1 MLVKAQSNVPEV
13 REFFKSVMAEPERLF
28 EMMEFDM
35 REIAERTLSEMLQYE
50 LTLHLGREKHVRA
63 TGDQTNR
70 RNGSYSRNF
79 TVKNIGE
86 LEIDVPRDREGSYS
100 SKLVAKYDRYD
111 KRLEKDVSLMWLSGL
126 STRGIELIS
135 KSILGR
141 KISHGEVSKINGE
154 LLTGIDAWR
163 TRDLSSVPIKY
174 MYIDGVNFAMRS
186 GVTVEK
192 IPMLVVIGVRKDTN
206 RKIFLALQK
215 GDKESASSWREVFK
229 DMKARGLRKDIV
241 ELGIMDG
248 LPGLMTVFEE
258 EFTSAKIQRC
268 QVHVARNV
276 LCKVS
281 WRSRGEVTDAL
292 RDIFYAGYR
301 TKATEAFH
309 HFVKKYEHSQPS
321 AVQCLSK
328 VIEQCLTFYSFPEHE
343 WVSLRTTNPIER
355 VNKEF
360 KRRTK
365 PMEILAGETS
375 AYRLLSFI
383 ALKLELGWRK
393 SPLDRAQT
401 LPALT
406 EFTQGV

>member
-1 MLVKAQSNVPEV
+1 
-13 REFFKSVMAEPERLF
+13 
-28 EMMEFDM
+28 MMEFDM

-50 LTLHLGREKHVRA
+50 LTLHLGRGKHVRA
-63 TGDQTNR
+63 TEGQTNR
-70 RNGSYSRNF
+70 RNGTYSRHY

-86 LEIDVPRDREGSYS
+86 LEIDIPRDREGSFS
-100 SKLVAKYDRYD
+100 SQLIQKYDRYD
-111 KRLEKDVSLMWLSGL
+111 KRLERDVCVMWLSGL

-135 KSILGR
+135 QSILGR
-141 KISHGEVSKINGE
+141 KISHGEVSKINNE

-163 TRDLSSVPIKY
+163 TKDLSAIPIKY
-174 MYIDGVNFAMRS
+174 MYIDGVNFDMRN
-186 GVTVEK
+186 GVSVDK

-206 RKIFLALQK
+206 RKVFLTIQK

-229 DMKARGLRKDIV
+229 DLKARGLRKDIV

-258 EFTSAKIQRC
+258 EFPNAKIQRC

-281 WRSRGEVTDAL
+281 WKSRGEVTDAL
-292 RDIFYAGYR
+292 RDIFYANDR
-301 TKATEAFH
+301 TKATAAFH
-309 HFVKKYEHSQPS
+309 SFVAKYEHSHPS

-383 ALKLELGWRK
+383 ALKMELGWRK
-393 SPLDRAQT
+393 MPLDRVQT

-406 EFTQGV
+406 EFTQGN